1 MTDQL
6 KILHIY
12 SDWKWTGP
20 SEPVLNLCV
29 GLKKNGHQVTLA
41 CLESP
46 ERISGRTLAG
56 EAQRRQVPVLV
67 LKDTRKLTGFLSIF
81 RNINKVKTW
90 LNDHPIDIVHTHS
103 PLDNYIGGK
112 AARKSGHDP
121 VLIRTNHHGFP
132 LDGSLRN
139 KMLMEVYTD
148 GYLTLSEKLL
158 ESDRLTM
165 GISPEKSWWVNSAV
179 DPERFRPESV
189 TKNLRSSLGI
199 PDGAVVGGIVARMQ
213 RHRRFDVLLKAVA
226 LAVKQI
232 PDLKI
237 VIIGRGTN
245 REEVAIQPAKK
256 LGLEQNVIFAGYL
269 KDDYIN
275 TVGVFDFGLFLVP
288 GSDGSCRAVRELMAL
303 GKPMIVAYRGILP
316 EMVEDGR
323 QGIVVKDTPENL
335 AEAIIRM
342 AKDQDLR
349 ARYGAAAREKAVRG
363 FSLDQSI
370 KQTEQI
376 YQQVLQKK
384 H

>member
-121 VLIRTNHHGFP
+121 VLIMTNHHGFP

-148 GYLTLSEKLL
+148 GYLTLSGKLL
-158 ESDRLTM
+158 EADRLTM
-165 GISPEKSWWVNSAV
+165 GVSPEKSWWVNSAV

-189 TKNLRSSLGI
+189 TKDLRSSLGI

-303 GKPMIVAYRGILP
+303 GKPMIVAHRGILP

-323 QGIVVKDTPENL
+323 
-335 AEAIIRM
+335 
-342 AKDQDLR
+342 
-349 ARYGAAAREKAVRG
+349 
-363 FSLDQSI
+363 
-370 KQTEQI
+370 
-376 YQQVLQKK
+376 
-384 H
+384 